1 MPLWCF
7 KTSFK
12 TSSRYVCAGTLAAL
26 MATQPVAGFGQ
37 DAVPNAPSPQASTQ
51 PAAKN
56 VKTTSEA
63 LVGYGS
69 PLKHWPNP
77 FAPYNSKKVPEPSF
91 ANTPRLD
98 QLMKDG
104 KIMLSLSDAVA
115 LALEN
120 NLDVAIAR
128 YNLPIADTDVLR
140 SRAGSQIRGV
150 NTGVVSGTPGGNGA
164 GVTGSQGA
172 GAGGTSTG
180 AGGAGAGS
188 SGIVTSTTGAGP
200 AVEQLDPALTGTLQ
214 LEQSKTPQSNTILS
228 GVNTLNVNTGLANF
242 AFTKGFLTGTDL
254 TVSFNNNRQTT
265 NSAFN
270 TLNPIL
276 NSGFR
281 ATARQ
286 HLLQGFGIAQNDR
299 LIRIARNN
307 REIADISFRLQV
319 ISTVSQVQNI
329 YWDLVN
335 AYEDV
340 KAKERAVAL
349 AQRTLSDNR
358 KQVEIGTLAPIEIV
372 RAESEVAARQQDL
385 IISQTNLQ
393 LQQLLT
399 KNALSRNLTDPVLA
413 AAPVIPTDT
422 MSIPEQEPVVPIQD
436 LLNEALSHR
445 AELAQSRIDLTNRTI
460 NIKGTKNGLLPQ
472 VDLFAFY
479 GASALGGNQNPLGLC
494 PAGVTPS
501 STNRCTPAG
510 SIAPVGYGSVFTSLF
525 DSSAPDKGIGLSV
538 NLPIFNR
545 SAQADQVRS
554 QLEYRQAQ
562 MRYQQLQN
570 QIGIEVRNAQYAL
583 QQNRARVDAAIKGRE
598 LALQSLDAE
607 QKKYALGASTTFNV
621 LQTQRDLATAES
633 NLVAAM
639 SVYEKSRVEMDRV
652 LGLTLDRMGI
662 KMDEAESGLVQNA
675 PNVQNVKPNPNATST
690 ATQDQQQMQSLGV
703 QPQNPQQQQ
712 NPSTP
717 K

>member
-7 KTSFK
+7 KASLK
-12 TSSRYVCAGTLAAL
+12 ESSRYLCAGSLAV
-26 MATQPVAGFGQ
+26 MMVTQPVAGFGQ
-37 DAVPNAPSPQASTQ
+37 DSVPNAPAPQGA
-51 PAAKN
+51 PPAKN

-63 LVGYGS
+63 LVGYGNA
-69 PLKHWPNP
+69 LKHWPNP
-77 FAPYNSKKVPEPSF
+77 IAPYNSKKVPEPSF

-120 NLDVAIAR
+120 NLDIAIAR

-140 SRAGSQIRGV
+140 SRAGGQIRGV
-150 NTGVVSGTPGGNGA
+150 NTGVVQGTPGGTGA
-164 GVTGSQGA
+164 GASGSQGS
-172 GAGGTSTG
+172 GAGGTSAG
-180 AGGAGAGS
+180 AGGAGTGS
-188 SGIVTSTTGAGP
+188 LGIVSSTTGAGP
-200 AVEQLDPALTGTLQ
+200 AVEQLDPAITTTLQ
-214 LEQSKTPQSNTILS
+214 LEQAKSPQSNTVFTGVPTLS
-228 GVNTLNVNTGLANF
+228 QNTGVANF
-242 AFTKGFLTGTDL
+242 TFSKGFLTGTDL
-254 TVSFNNNRQTT
+254 SLSFNNNRQTT
-265 NSAFN
+265 NSPFSS
-270 TLNPIL
+270 LNPVL
-276 NSGFR
+276 NSNFR

-319 ISTVSQVQNI
+319 ISTVGQIQNI

-422 MSIPEQEPVVPIQD
+422 MSIPDQEPVVPIQD

-445 AELAQSRIDLTNRTI
+445 AELAQSRITLTNSTI

-479 GASALGGNQNPLGLC
+479 GASGLSGMQNALGTCGLPGANP
-494 PAGVTPS
+494 S
-501 STNRCTPAG
+501 RCTPAG
-510 SIAPVGYGSVFTSLF
+510 TIAPSGYGDAFTNLF
-525 DSSAPDKGIGLSV
+525 NSSAPDKGIGLTM

-554 QLEYRQAQ
+554 QLEYRQSQ

-570 QIGIEVRNAQYAL
+570 QIGIEVRNAQYSL

-598 LALQSLDAE
+598 LAQQSLDAE

-621 LQTQRDLATAES
+621 LQAQRDLATADS
-633 NLVAAM
+633 NVIAAM

-652 LGLTLDRMGI
+652 VGLTLDRMGI
-662 KMDEAESGLVQNA
+662 KMDEAESGLVQNP

-690 ATQDQQQMQSLGV
+690 ATQDQQQTQSLGM
-703 QPQNPQQQQ
+703 QPQNTQPQQT
-712 NPSTP
+712 TP
-717 K
+717 PPK

>member
-1 MPLWCF
+1 MPQWCF
-7 KTSFK
+7 KATLK
-12 TSSRYVCAGTLAAL
+12 ESSRYLCAGALAIL
-26 MATQPVAGFGQ
+26 MIAEPVPGFGQ
-37 DAVPNAPSPQASTQ
+37 DSMPNAPAPQNTGQ
-51 PAAKN
+51 NGVKN
-56 VKTTSEA
+56 IKTRSEA
-63 LVGYGS
+63 LVGYGN
-69 PLKHWPNP
+69 PLRHWPNP
-77 FAPYNSKKVPEPSF
+77 FAPYSSKKVPEPSF

-115 LALEN
+115 LGLEN
-120 NLDVAIAR
+120 NLDIAIAR

-140 SRAGSQIRGV
+140 SRAGANIRGV
-150 NTGVVSGTPGGNGA
+150 NTGVVQGTPGGNGA
-164 GVTGSQGA
+164 GASGSQGG
-172 GAGGTSTG
+172 GAGGTSAG

-188 SGIVTSTTGAGP
+188 AGIVTSTTGAGP
-200 AVEQLDPALTGTLQ
+200 SVEPLDPSVTTTLQ
-214 LEQSKTPQSNTILS
+214 WEKAQTPQSTTILT
-228 GVNTLNVNTGLANF
+228 GVNTLNQNTGSANF
-242 AFTKGFLTGTDL
+242 TFSKGFLTGTDL
-254 TVSFNNNRQTT
+254 SVSFNNNRVTT
-265 NSAFN
+265 NSLLS

-276 NSGFR
+276 NSSFR

-340 KAKERAVAL
+340 KAKERAVTL

-422 MSIPEQEPVVPIQD
+422 MSIPEQEPVIPVQD

-460 NIKGTKNGLLPQ
+460 SIKGTKNGLLPT

-479 GASALGGNQNPLGLC
+479 GGSGLGGVQNPLNTC
-494 PAGVTPS
+494 PNVS
-501 STNRCTPAG
+501 SSCRPAG
-510 SIAPVGYGSVFTSLF
+510 SIPTNGYGDTFSSLF
-525 DSSAPDKGIGLSV
+525 DSSAPDKGVGFSV
-538 NLPIFNR
+538 NVPIFNR

-554 QLEYRQAQ
+554 QLEYRQSQ

-583 QQNRARVDAAIKGRE
+583 QQNRARVDAAIRARE

-621 LQTQRDLATAES
+621 LQAQRDLATAES
-633 NLVAAM
+633 NVVAAM
-639 SVYEKSRVEMDRV
+639 SAYEKSRVEIDRV
-652 LGLTLDRMGI
+652 TGYTLDRMGI
-662 KMDEAESGLVQNA
+662 KMDEAESGLVQNP
-675 PNVQNVKPNPNATST
+675 PNIQNVKPNPNATST
-690 ATQDQQQMQSLGV
+690 VTQEQQQMQGLGV
-703 QPQNPQQQQ
+703 QQNAPQQQ
-712 NPSTP
+712 NPAAP